1 MAGLIYGLRTFPEET
16 QRVLDFALAAAVLK
30 HSIAGDANLVTVA
43 EVIELVNGRSS
54 GDVSR

>member
-1 MAGLIYGLRTFPEET
+1 
-16 QRVLDFALAAAVLK
+16 LDFALAAAVLK

-43 EVIELVNGRSS
+43 EVVELVNGRSS